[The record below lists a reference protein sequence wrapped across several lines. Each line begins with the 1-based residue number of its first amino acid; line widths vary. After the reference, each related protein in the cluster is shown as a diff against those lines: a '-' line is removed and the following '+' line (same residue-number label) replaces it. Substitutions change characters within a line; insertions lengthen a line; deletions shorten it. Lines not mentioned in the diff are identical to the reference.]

1 MTLHR
6 VSRTLLPGSMFELI
20 VVPEPSA
27 VFVVGVAIA
36 AIARFS
42 RRAASRES

>member
-20 VVPEPSA
+20 VVLERSA
-27 VFVVGVAIA
+27 AFVAGVAIA
-36 AIARFS
+36 ALARFS
-42 RRAASRES
+42 RRSATRES

>member
-20 VVPEPSA
+20 VVLERFA
-27 VFVVGVAIA
+27 AFVVRVAIA
-36 AIARFS
+36 ALARFS
-42 RRAASRES
+42 RRGASRES